1 MLYFFRHFLPNIYRY
16 KNMRLAKLFSFC
28 RGVAQCPKWSNIQ
41 IYQTNHIVQFSF
53 YDFRFIWEEGMDTT
67 RIFMPINTVMFK
79 KFFFAIVWFEYPQ
92 RLKSYVCVET
102 YLRMCVCAWI
112 CCLYHEIGRRNS
124 VTKLQYGL
132 YRNTKTKFH
141 YLGCAYNNHISK
153 PPLSRISCNSISNIG
168 EIQSCWALYFDSN
181 YGPYLVSSHPLFGL

>member
-1 MLYFFRHFLPNIYRY
+1 MN
-16 KNMRLAKLFSFC
+16 
-28 RGVAQCPKWSNIQ
+28 
-41 IYQTNHIVQFSF
+41 
-53 YDFRFIWEEGMDTT
+53 TT
-67 RIFMPINTVMFK
+67 RIFMPINTCYVQKVFFCCYRLVWIFLAFK
-79 KFFFAIVWFEYPQ
+79 IVCMCWNIAV
-92 RLKSYVCVET
+92 YVCVHGFVV
-102 YLRMCVCAWI
+102 YI
-112 CCLYHEIGRRNS
+112 NEIGRRNS